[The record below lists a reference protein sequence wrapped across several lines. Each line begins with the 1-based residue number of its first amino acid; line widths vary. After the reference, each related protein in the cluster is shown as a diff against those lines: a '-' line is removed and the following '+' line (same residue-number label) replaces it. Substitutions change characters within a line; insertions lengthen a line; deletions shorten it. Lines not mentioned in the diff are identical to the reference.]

1 MKKGILIFS
10 LLIAAAATGL
20 ICYLLVQEVSY
31 KKSRLD
37 NPDLENNRI
46 VSMFNERIDRQIQD
60 HKQSVMYPGYITESR
75 QNTILYLQRIQSI
88 ESYTRYGVGSTHPRN
103 YLELRITFDD
113 HTAADQVYT
122 GHSCSGYMGGCLLMK
137 AEIKNGQAIRIFTNG
152 QEKKGSPEWIIPSLD
167 LMIEK
172 AISYDIGRH
181 PDRYFPP
188 RKTQKDFDREWQ
200 GQK

>member
-10 LLIAAAATGL
+10 LLIAAAATVL
-20 ICYLLVQEVSY
+20 ICYLLVQEVSH
-31 KKSRLD
+31 KKSRPD
-37 NPDLENNRI
+37 IPDLENNRI
-46 VSMFNERIDRQIQD
+46 VRMFNVQIDRQIQN
-60 HKQSVMYPGYITESR
+60 HTQSVMYPGYIPESR
-75 QNTILYLQRIQSI
+75 QNTILYLQAIQSI
-88 ESYTRYGVGSTHPRN
+88 ESYTRYGIGSTHPRN
-103 YLELRITFDD
+103 YLELRITFHD
-113 HTAADQVYT
+113 HTVADHVYT

-137 AEIKNGQAIRIFTNG
+137 AEMKNGQATRIFTNG